1 MHASC
6 ESPWHS
12 LAKRTR
18 LGGLLPPQ
26 VAFQEHA
33 AHPPRWPG
41 ELSSKGSSDT
51 CISDSVS
58 TFLYRAFTAHGAL
71 LVWIFNAL
79 ANVLR
84 GTGNMAIPAIV
95 TCAGAAVL
103 IPVSPCLIFG
113 WGPFP
118 QLGVAG
124 GAVAVVAYYAVGSVA
139 LAAYLWSGRSVVR
152 LAWAGLGFR
161 GPLVRDILRV
171 GAVAALVTVQTNLTI
186 AIATGLSDG
195 SGRRRLRATALAR
208 GLSTSWSPSSS
219 GWAVPSSPWWGRT
232 SVRASATGRC

>member
-58 TFLYRAFTAHGAL
+58 TFLYRAFTAHGAH
-71 LVWIFNAL
+71 LVCIHPHLTFASFEARFNAGARL
-79 ANVLR
+79 DDSRQFPKRRLLERHRTSIGRCEIIMVAVAGILIGGIPR
-84 GTGNMAIPAIV
+84 GTGLPY
-95 TCAGAAVL
+95 
-103 IPVSPCLIFG
+103 PV
-113 WGPFP
+113 
-118 QLGVAG
+118 V
-124 GAVAVVAYYAVGSVA
+124 
-139 LAAYLWSGRSVVR
+139 
-152 LAWAGLGFR
+152 
-161 GPLVRDILRV
+161 
-171 GAVAALVTVQTNLTI
+171 
-186 AIATGLSDG
+186 
-195 SGRRRLRATALAR
+195 
-208 GLSTSWSPSSS
+208 
-219 GWAVPSSPWWGRT
+219 
-232 SVRASATGRC
+232 

>member
-58 TFLYRAFTAHGAL
+58 TFLYRAFTAHGTD
-71 LVWIFNAL
+71 LVLVHPRLTLASFEAASNA
-79 ANVLR
+79 
-84 GTGNMAIPAIV
+84 
-95 TCAGAAVL
+95 
-103 IPVSPCLIFG
+103 
-113 WGPFP
+113 
-118 QLGVAG
+118 Q
-124 GAVAVVAYYAVGSVA
+124 
-139 LAAYLWSGRSVVR
+139 
-152 LAWAGLGFR
+152 
-161 GPLVRDILRV
+161 
-171 GAVAALVTVQTNLTI
+171 
-186 AIATGLSDG
+186 
-195 SGRRRLRATALAR
+195 AR
-208 GLSTSWSPSSS
+208 GDHPRPFCQS
-219 GWAVPSSPWWGRT
+219 R
-232 SVRASATGRC
+232 